1 MSGPT
6 EVDQLLARAAAIA
19 AASPRTGPPS
29 GRPLLPAVD
38 RVQATVPRRFQTAAL
53 DEFDARVADPLR
65 EWASAAPRGR
75 SSVVLL
81 GPAGSGKSRLA
92 AAVCRRVLERGPD
105 RVRWWTEADLLD
117 ACRPGG
123 SGEGGARTVEVLVL
137 DDLGASA
144 PTEWGVAQL
153 LAIVDARWRDELPTI
168 ATTNCASRVDLAD
181 RIGERTVS
189 RLAGGALTLRLSG
202 ADRRYMRQEGWCG

>member
-1 MSGPT
+1 
-6 EVDQLLARAAAIA
+6 
-19 AASPRTGPPS
+19 
-29 GRPLLPAVD
+29 
-38 RVQATVPRRFQTAAL
+38 VQATVPRRFQTAAL

-75 SSVVLL
+75 SSVVML

-92 AAVCRRVLERGPD
+92 AAVCRRVLDRSPD

-123 SGEGGARTVEVLVL
+123 AGEGGARTVEVLVL

-202 ADRRYMRQEGWCG
+202 ADRRYMRQEGSG

>member
-1 MSGPT
+1 
-6 EVDQLLARAAAIA
+6 
-19 AASPRTGPPS
+19 
-29 GRPLLPAVD
+29 
-38 RVQATVPRRFQTAAL
+38 VQATVPRRFQTAAL

-123 SGEGGARTVEVLVL
+123 AGEGGARTVEVLVL

-202 ADRRYMRQEGWCG
+202 ADRRYTRQEGFG

>member
-19 AASPRTGPPS
+19 AAAPRTGPPS
-29 GRPLLPAVD
+29 GRPLAPAVD
-38 RVQATVPRRFQTAAL
+38 RVQATVPRRFHGAAL
-53 DEFDARVADPLR
+53 DEFDARLADPLR

-123 SGEGGARTVEVLVL
+123 AGERDARMVEVLVL
-137 DDLGASA
+137 DDLGAAA

-181 RIGERTVS
+181 QIGERTVS

-202 ADRRYMRQEGWCG
+202 ADRRYMRQEGAG

>member
-19 AASPRTGPPS
+19 AASPRAGEPS
-29 GRPLLPAVD
+29 GRPLPPAVD
-38 RVQATVPRRFQTAAL
+38 RVQATVPRRFHAALL
-53 DEFDARVADPLR
+53 DEFDARLADPLR
-65 EWASAAPRGR
+65 EWASADPRGR
-75 SSVVLL
+75 SSVVML

-92 AAVCRRVLERGPD
+92 AAVCRRVLDRSSD

-123 SGEGGARTVEVLVL
+123 AGEGDARTVEVLVI

-153 LAIVDARWRDELPTI
+153 LAIVDARWRDVLPTI

-202 ADRRYMRQEGWCG
+202 ADRRYERQEGAR

>member
-75 SSVVLL
+75 SSVVML

-92 AAVCRRVLERGPD
+92 AAVCRRVLDRSPD

-181 RIGERTVS
+181 RLGERTVS
-189 RLAGGALTLRLSG
+189 RLAGGALTVRLSG
-202 ADRRYMRQEGWCG
+202 ADRRYMRQEGTG

>member
-1 MSGPT
+1 MTGPT

-19 AASPRTGPPS
+19 AASPRTGAPS
-29 GRPLLPAVD
+29 GRPLAPAVD
-38 RVQATVPRRFQTAAL
+38 RVQATVPRRFHAATL
-53 DEFDARVADPLR
+53 DEFDTRLGDPLR
-65 EWASAAPRGR
+65 EWASTDTR
-75 SSVVLL
+75 SRPSVVLF

-92 AAVCRRVLERGPD
+92 AAVCRRILDRSSD

-123 SGEGGARTVEVLVL
+123 AGEGGVRSVEVLVL

-181 RIGERTVS
+181 RVGERTVS

-202 ADRRYMRQEGWCG
+202 ADRRYVRQEGAG